1 MTAPF
6 DSLRWLRAS
15 ARTLAVLTLIVSLN
29 ASPFAQQAA
38 FRTNVDLV
46 VVDVVVRDKSGAPV
60 RGLTANDFEIRE
72 DNRPQQIVS
81 FNVEEIT
88 TTPPK
93 AQPIP
98 PLLVAGTQTPDK
110 AAPAADVAA
119 TPVRRE
125 DLAGRRLIVLLF
137 DLSSMQ
143 PEDLERAGRA
153 AADYVDKQMVDADLV
168 AVATID
174 TTLKVVSDF
183 TADREQVKTAL
194 SQFSSVSAVGFETP
208 AAETTA
214 TDETTAS
221 TGDAVTADTGEYDL
235 FNNDARLRAIRTL
248 SEELAPIEQKKSILY
263 FSGGMTR
270 SGGDNQVE
278 LRAATTAAVRA
289 NVALYPVDTRGLQ
302 AVVPGGDASR
312 ASARGVNAFSGRGV
326 NQQFDQL
333 FASQDTLQ
341 TLAADT
347 GGKAF
352 TDSNDFG
359 AAFTQ
364 VQRDTSSYYLIGY
377 SSTNTQKDG
386 RFRRISVR
394 VKRADLRVE
403 ARPGYYADR
412 DFAHT
417 GKQDRDRQ
425 LEEQISAP
433 VSATDLPVVVS
444 AGWFRLA
451 ADRYYVPLSVA
462 VSGGGLRDAP
472 QKGTLDVLGLIRDE
486 QGRPVGR
493 MRETLDIPP
502 DAGGNRSSRQVL
514 YQSGLTLPPGRFSVK
529 VVVRE
534 NAGGAMGSFETGV
547 FVPDLKQAPVKVS
560 SVTLSTLVRPVNG
573 RRRSES
579 PLVREGV
586 ELLPSLSHVVDRDG
600 KMYFYYEV
608 YDPAATGGRPLLKT
622 SLSFYRGTVKVFE
635 TPLVERSD
643 LDAADRKA
651 ALFQFEVPASQF
663 QPGLYTCQ
671 VNIVDDVAGTF
682 TFPRLAVYVR

>member
-1 MTAPF
+1 MRTRALTAF
-6 DSLRWLRAS
+6 IVILG
-15 ARTLAVLTLIVSLN
+15 LT
-29 ASPFAQQAA
+29 ASPFAQQPA

-46 VVDVVVRDKSGAPV
+46 VVDIVVRDKSGAPV
-60 RGLTANDFEIRE
+60 KGLTANDFEIRE

-88 TTPPK
+88 TTPPT

-98 PLLVAGTQTPDK
+98 PVLVAGTQTADK
-110 AAPAADVAA
+110 PAPATDVAA

-137 DLSSMQ
+137 DMSSMQ

-153 AADYVDKQMVDADLV
+153 AADYVDKQMVDADLI

-174 TTLKVVSDF
+174 TTLKVLSDF
-183 TADREQVKTAL
+183 TGDRERVKTAL
-194 SQFSSVSAVGFETP
+194 SQFTSVSAVGFETA

-214 TDETTAS
+214 TDETAAS

-248 SEELAPIEQKKSILY
+248 SEQLAPIEQKKSILY

-312 ASARGVNAFSGRGV
+312 PSARGVNAFSGRGV

-417 GKQDRDRQ
+417 GKQDRERQ

-433 VSATDLPVVVS
+433 VSTTDLPVVVS

-472 QKGTLDVLGLIRDE
+472 EKGTLDVLGLIRDE

-502 DAGGNRSSRQVL
+502 EGGGTRSSRQVL

-622 SLSFYRGTVKVFE
+622 SLSFYRGSVKVFE

-671 VNIVDDVAGTF
+671 VNIIDDVAGTF

>member
-1 MTAPF
+1 M
-6 DSLRWLRAS
+6 S
-15 ARTLAVLTLIVSLN
+15 ARAFVALLLVVGLT
-29 ASPFAQQAA
+29 ASPLAQQPA

-46 VVDVVVRDKSGAPV
+46 VVDIVVRDKSGAPV
-60 RGLTANDFEIRE
+60 KGLTANDFEIRE

-88 TTPPK
+88 TTAPT

-98 PLLVAGTQTPDK
+98 PVLAAGTQTAEK
-110 AAPAADVAA
+110 SAPAADVAA

-174 TTLKVVSDF
+174 TTLKVVADF
-183 TADREQVKTAL
+183 SGDREQVKTAL
-194 SQFSSVSAVGFETP
+194 SQFASVSAVGFETP

-214 TDETTAS
+214 TDETAAS
-221 TGDAVTADTGEYDL
+221 TGDAATADTGEYDL

-263 FSGGMTR
+263 FSGGLTK

-302 AVVPGGDASR
+302 AVGPGGDASR
-312 ASARGVNAFSGRGV
+312 ASARGVSAFSGRGV

-377 SSTNTQKDG
+377 SSTNAQKDG

-417 GKQDRDRQ
+417 NRQDRERQ

-444 AGWFRLA
+444 SGWFRLA
-451 ADRYYVPLSVA
+451 ADRYYVPMSVA
-462 VSGGGLRDAP
+462 VSGAP
-472 QKGTLDVLGLIRDE
+472 LQEAPAKGTLDVLGLIRDE

-493 MRETLDIPP
+493 MRETLDIAG
-502 DAGGNRSSRQVL
+502 DGAGGRSRQVL

-534 NAGGAMGSFETGV
+534 NAGGAMGSFESGV

-560 SVTLSTLVRPVNG
+560 SVTLSTMVRPVAA
-573 RRRSES
+573 RRRSDS

-586 ELLPSLSHVVDRDG
+586 ELVPSLSHVVDRDG
-600 KMYFYYEV
+600 KMYLYYEV
-608 YDPAATGGRPLLKT
+608 YDPAAASGKPSLKT
-622 SLSFYRGTVKVFE
+622 SLSFYRGPVKVFE
-635 TPLVERSD
+635 TPLVERSEI
-643 LDAADRKA
+643 DAADRHA

-671 VNIVDDVAGTF
+671 VNIIDDVAGTF
-682 TFPRLAVYVR
+682 TFPRLAIYVRSAELAPAPQKPQP

>member
-1 MTAPF
+1 V
-6 DSLRWLRAS
+6 RAF
-15 ARTLAVLTLIVSLN
+15 TLAAIVLVIGLT
-29 ASPFAQQAA
+29 ASPIAQQATPA

-60 RGLTANDFEIRE
+60 KGLTANDFEIRE

-88 TTPPK
+88 TTPPSQ
-93 AQPIP
+93 QPIP
-98 PLLVAGTQTPDK
+98 AVLVAGTQRPD
-110 AAPAADVAA
+110 AQTTSPAAGAA
-119 TPVRRE
+119 NPVRRE

-174 TTLKVVSDF
+174 TTLKVVNDF
-183 TADREQVKTAL
+183 TGDREQVKSAL
-194 SQFSSVSAVGFETP
+194 SQFTAVSAVGFETP

-214 TDETTAS
+214 TDETAAS
-221 TGDAVTADTGEYDL
+221 TGDAAAADTGEYDL

-278 LRAATTAAVRA
+278 LRAATSAAVRA

-359 AAFTQ
+359 AAFIQ
-364 VQRDTSSYYLIGY
+364 VQHDTSSYYLIGY

-417 GKQDRDRQ
+417 GKQDRERL
-425 LEEQISAP
+425 LEEQIGAP

-462 VSGGGLRDAP
+462 VSGEQLRAAP
-472 QKGTLDVLGLIRDE
+472 EKGTLDVLGLIRDE

-502 DAGGNRSSRQVL
+502 DTAGGRASRQVL

-534 NAGGAMGSFETGV
+534 NAGGAMGSFEAGV

-560 SVTLSTLVRPVNG
+560 SVTLSTIVRPVNA
-573 RRRSES
+573 RRRSDS

-608 YDPAATGGRPLLKT
+608 YDPAATNGRPLLKT

-635 TPLVERSD
+635 TALVERSD

-671 VNIVDDVAGTF
+671 VNIIDDVAGTF